1 MGTLI
6 TSLGTRRQAYSRA
19 GTLDP
24 YLIVTT
30 LVLIGF
36 GLVTIWSADGGG
48 AIHPS
53 SLVVRQFMFVL
64 VGMPIMIAVTTL
76 DYRYVRS
83 LAWIVY
89 LATVGMLILVTVAG
103 TTIGGSTRWLSVGP
117 ILIQPSEFAKLG
129 VIISLAAFVADRG
142 DEMRRLHNFILAG
155 LLVLIPLGLVYQQPD
170 LGTAGVFAFIWL
182 AVMLVSR
189 TRLIY
194 VLGSLAAAP
203 VLGLFAWKFV
213 MHDYMRERLLISF
226 EPQRDYFGAGFNI
239 IQAQITIGSGGWFGH
254 GLSGSS
260 QSQLDLLR
268 VRTTDFIF
276 AHAMGMFGFV
286 GAVALFVTIA
296 ILLWRSLHVAVAAR
310 DSFGQFVAVGVSA
323 MIFFQA
329 FVNVGMNI
337 GIMPVTGIPLPF
349 VSMGGSSLWTL
360 LAAIGLLQSILIHH
374 RRLGF
379 QRE

>member
-6 TSLGTRRQAYSRA
+6 TSLGTRRQVATSRA
-19 GTLDP
+19 SLDP
-24 YLIVTT
+24 YMIVTT

-48 AIHPS
+48 MIQPG
-53 SLVVRQFMFVL
+53 SLVVRQFVFVL
-64 VGMPIMIAVTTL
+64 IGLPILAALTTI
-76 DYRYVRS
+76 DYRYIKS
-83 LAWIVY
+83 LAWVIY
-89 LATVGMLILVTVAG
+89 LATIAMLVLVMVAG
-103 TTIGGSTRWLSVGP
+103 TTIGGSTRWLILGP
-117 ILIQPSEFAKLG
+117 ISIQPSEIAKVG

-142 DEMRRLHNFILAG
+142 DEMKRVHNFILSG
-155 LLVLIPLGLVYQQPD
+155 LLVLVPMGLVYQQPD

-189 TRLIY
+189 TRFIY
-194 VLGSLAAAP
+194 VLGTVLAAPLIAI
-203 VLGLFAWKFV
+203 VAWKFI

-226 EPQRDYFGAGFNI
+226 EPERDYFGEGFNI
-239 IQAQITIGSGGWFGH
+239 IQAQITIGSGGFLGH
-254 GLSGSS
+254 GLSGST

-276 AHAMGMFGFV
+276 AHAMGMFGFI
-286 GAVALFVTIA
+286 GAIALFVTIA
-296 ILLWRSLHVAVAAR
+296 ILLWRCLHVASVSH
-310 DSFGQFVAVGVSA
+310 DSFGQIVAIGVTA
-323 MIFFQA
+323 MIFFQT

-349 VSMGGSSLWTL
+349 ISLGGSSLWTL
-360 LAAIGLLQSILIHH
+360 FAAIGLLQSVLVHN